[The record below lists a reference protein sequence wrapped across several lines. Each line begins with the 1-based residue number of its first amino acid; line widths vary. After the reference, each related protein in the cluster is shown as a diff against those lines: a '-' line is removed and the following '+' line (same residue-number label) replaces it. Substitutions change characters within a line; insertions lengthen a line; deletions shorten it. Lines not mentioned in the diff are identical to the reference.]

1 MMGSRVVRGGV
12 GVAGLLVA
20 AEIAGRTGLMDTR
33 IMPLASTVLAGVA
46 RLAADAE
53 FLRDAL
59 VTLQVWAAGLLLA
72 TLLAVPAGVL
82 LGSLPRA
89 EAALRP
95 LIEFLR
101 PIPSVAL
108 IPLVALIFAAD
119 SQVKTTVIV
128 YAACWPVLVNTM
140 YGLHD
145 VDPVAKDT
153 MRSFGFGRLAVLLR
167 VALPTA
173 APFVLTG
180 VRLAASVA
188 LVVAVSAELLAGGAG
203 GIGVYILKAG
213 SGYRIDLMLAATAWA
228 GLIGLVVNVVLV
240 RTERGLF
247 RWHAARAGV
256 TV

>member
-1 MMGSRVVRGGV
+1 MIDPRVVRGVV
-12 GVAGLLVA
+12 GVAGLLAVA
-20 AEIAGRTGLMDTR
+20 EAAGRAGLMDTR
-33 IMPLASTVLAGVA
+33 IMPLASTVVA
-46 RLAADAE
+46 RAAGLAADGE
-53 FLRDAL
+53 FLQDVSA
-59 VTLQVWAAGLLLA
+59 TLGVWAAGLVVA
-72 TLLAVPAGVL
+72 ILLAVPVGVL
-82 LGSLPRA
+82 LGSLPRV
-89 EAALRP
+89 EAAVRP

-108 IPLVALIFAAD
+108 IPLVALIAASD
-119 SQVKTTVIV
+119 ARVKVTVIV

-153 MRSFGFGRLAVLLR
+153 LRAFGFGRLAVLLR
-167 VALPTA
+167 VALPSA

-203 GIGVYILKAG
+203 GIGVYIIKAG
-213 SGYRIDLMLAATAWA
+213 SGYRVDLMVAAAVWA
-228 GLIGLVVNVVLV
+228 GLIGLAVNALLV
-240 RTERGLF
+240 RAERVLF

-256 TV
+256 AA

>member
-1 MMGSRVVRGGV
+1 MILSRVARGAA
-12 GVAGLLVA
+12 GVAVLLVA
-20 AEIAGRTGLMDTR
+20 AEVAGRTGLLDTQ
-33 IMPLASTVLAGVA
+33 IMPLASTVLAGTA
-46 RLAADAE
+46 GLAVDYE
-53 FLRDAL
+53 FLRDVSAT
-59 VTLQVWAAGLLLA
+59 VEVWAEGLLLA

-89 EAALRP
+89 ETALRP
-95 LIEFLR
+95 VIEFLR

-108 IPLVALIFAAD
+108 IPLVALIAAAD
-119 SQVKTTVIV
+119 GAMKVTVIV

-153 MRSFGFGRLAVLLR
+153 MRVFGFGRLAVLLR
-167 VALPTA
+167 VTLPSA

-188 LVVAVSAELLAGGAG
+188 LVVAISAELLAGGEG
-203 GIGVYILKAG
+203 GIGVYIVNAG
-213 SGYRIDLMLAATAWA
+213 SGYRIDLMLAATVWA
-228 GLIGLVVNVVLV
+228 GLIGLVVNALLV
-240 RTERGLF
+240 RVEHGLF

-256 TV
+256 AQ

>member
-1 MMGSRVVRGGV
+1 MILSRVARGAA
-12 GVAGLLVA
+12 GVAVLLVA
-20 AEIAGRTGLMDTR
+20 AEVAGRTGILDTQ
-33 IMPLASTVLAGVA
+33 IMPLASTVLAGA
-46 RLAADAE
+46 AGLAADAG
-53 FLRDAL
+53 FLRDVSAT
-59 VTLQVWAAGLLLA
+59 VEVWAEGLLLA

-89 EAALRP
+89 ETALRP
-95 LIEFLR
+95 VIEFLR

-108 IPLVALIFAAD
+108 IPLVALIAAAD
-119 SQVKTTVIV
+119 GAMKVTVIV

-153 MRSFGFGRLAVLLR
+153 MRVFGFGRLAVLLR
-167 VALPTA
+167 VTLPSA

-188 LVVAVSAELLAGGAG
+188 LVVAISAELLAGGEG
-203 GIGVYILKAG
+203 GIGVYIVRAG
-213 SGYRIDLMLAATAWA
+213 SGYRIDLMLAATVWA
-228 GLIGLVVNVVLV
+228 GLIGLVVNALLV
-240 RTERGLF
+240 RAERGLF

-256 TV
+256 TQ